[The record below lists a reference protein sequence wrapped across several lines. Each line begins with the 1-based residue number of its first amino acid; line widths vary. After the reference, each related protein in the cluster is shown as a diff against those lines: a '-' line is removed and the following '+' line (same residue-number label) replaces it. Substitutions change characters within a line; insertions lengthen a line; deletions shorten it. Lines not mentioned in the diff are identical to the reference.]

1 VLVCSI
7 DERIPTERIT
17 SIHRSPDTV
26 GEGIAQ
32 MSFETR
38 ERLLPE
44 YFPTVVSGLNRT
56 STTPAL
62 DREFYLDHN
71 VIEMIGEFEY
81 LLLSAAASLGEEAYG
96 ASIRQQIETA
106 TGRRCSIGALYTTLD
121 RLERRD
127 CSRPGWAKRLRSGAG
142 APSEWFV

>member
-1 VLVCSI
+1 MVQHCLSERKEERVLGAQRNAHLAPHGNVLLRIVLVCSI

-44 YFPTVVSGLNRT
+44 YFPTVVLSVKKY
-56 STTPAL
+56 AL
-62 DREFYLDHN
+62 
-71 VIEMIGEFEY
+71 
-81 LLLSAAASLGEEAYG
+81 A
-96 ASIRQQIETA
+96 
-106 TGRRCSIGALYTTLD
+106 
-121 RLERRD
+121 
-127 CSRPGWAKRLRSGAG
+127 
-142 APSEWFV
+142 